1 MVIKLEEQDQGNKYD
16 ISRSN
21 TKNNIAI
28 KKNLIEKGFPGEWN
42 GSKPHSYT
50 DTFSLSGFLSDNTY
64 EATAIIIDN
73 IILNNNTNIIILKS
87 NIVINLLTFDVDL
100 LNLVF

>member
-28 KKNLIEKGFPGEWN
+28 KKNLIEKGFPGE
-42 GSKPHSYT
+42 
-50 DTFSLSGFLSDNTY
+50 
-64 EATAIIIDN
+64 
-73 IILNNNTNIIILKS
+73 
-87 NIVINLLTFDVDL
+87 
-100 LNLVF
+100 